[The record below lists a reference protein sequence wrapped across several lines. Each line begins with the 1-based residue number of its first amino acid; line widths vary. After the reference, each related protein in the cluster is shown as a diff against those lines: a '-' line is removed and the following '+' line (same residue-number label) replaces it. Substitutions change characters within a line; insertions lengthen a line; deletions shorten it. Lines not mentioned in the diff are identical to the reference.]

1 MKNKIKY
8 IPFLVMCMLLH
19 VSLNAQDALTA
30 DYWDATTIPGQC
42 QDGIIDLHINGG
54 FPPYDVEWQKLEVV
68 GQGYN
73 AEQRVRSL
81 WRFDSESWL

>member
-8 IPFLVMCMLLH
+8 ISILVMCMLLH

-30 DYWDATTIPGQC
+30 DIMYPTYNQNC
-42 QDGIIDLHINGG
+42 QNGKIDLHINGG